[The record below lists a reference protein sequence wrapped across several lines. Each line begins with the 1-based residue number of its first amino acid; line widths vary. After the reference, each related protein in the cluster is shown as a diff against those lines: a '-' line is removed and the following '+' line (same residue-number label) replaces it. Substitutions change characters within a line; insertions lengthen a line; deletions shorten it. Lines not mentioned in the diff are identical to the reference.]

1 MTGPAPGL
9 VVIGGSWGGFD
20 AATALLSRLHA
31 PAAVPL
37 LLVLHRSR
45 LSDGDL
51 MERLLRRST
60 GHDVREIE
68 DKQPLAAGTVYLAPP
83 DYHVLV
89 EEGGVSLSVEGPV
102 NYSRPSVDLAFESAA
117 DEYAERLVA
126 VVLTGAGRDGAAGIR
141 AVHRRGGRTLVQ
153 DPDTALRGEMPRCAI
168 ATGEVDEVAAPERLG
183 ERLEEL
189 LTGVMS

>member
-1 MTGPAPGL
+1 MSRPAPEL

-20 AATALLSRLHA
+20 AAAALLSRLHA
-31 PAAVPL
+31 PATVPL

-45 LSDGDL
+45 QSDGGL
-51 MERLLRRST
+51 MERLLHRST

-68 DKQPLAAGTVYLAPP
+68 DKTPLSAGTVHLAPP

-89 EEGGVSLSVEGPV
+89 EEGGVSLSVEAPV

-117 DEYAERLVA
+117 DEYAERLAA
-126 VVLTGAGRDGAAGIR
+126 VLLTGAGRDGAAGIR

-153 DPDTALRGEMPRCAI
+153 DPDTALRAEMPRSAI
-168 ATGEVDEVAAPERLG
+168 ATGAVDEVAAPERLG
-183 ERLEEL
+183 ERLQEL
-189 LTGVMS
+189 LAGVAS